1 MKDRIYQDGEDQ
13 LFYYRARGNQVV
25 GPFDTRQHAQKSLD
39 RLTRQW
45 AASPRQKSTW
55 SLGLQPAR
63 IFRRSATRHT

>member
-13 LFYYRARGNQVV
+13 QFYYRARGNQVV

-45 AASPRQKSTW
+45 AASPGRKSTW
-55 SLGLQPAR
+55 ALALQPAR